1 MLYDRLLLFMV
12 STRCRNTCSN

>member
-1 MLYDRLLLFMV
+1 MFYDRLLLFMV